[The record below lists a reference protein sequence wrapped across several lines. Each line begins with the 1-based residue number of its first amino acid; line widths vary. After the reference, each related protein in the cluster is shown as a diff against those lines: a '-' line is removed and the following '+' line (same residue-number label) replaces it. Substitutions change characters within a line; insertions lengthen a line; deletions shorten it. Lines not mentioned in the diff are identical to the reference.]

1 MHIVYFNMSTKTGAV
16 SIKENFQPLVN
27 ELSKNNIVEFY
38 EVPYYGSNP
47 IKMIKNILFIKK
59 HRTNKGINHI
69 TGDIHYGILGL
80 IGAKS
85 VLTIHDDYAI
95 RMAKRGWIDKVLKW
109 IFWIFL
115 PIKLSN
121 VVVCTNNF
129 VKTNILK
136 LYNSNKLRVI
146 THQVV
151 PAGLYPKGKTFNKVC
166 PTILQIGAGPNK
178 NLETTLEVLKG
189 ITCKLVVF
197 KKMNDFQINKAK
209 SYGIDFVNKYNLPFQ
224 EVMNNYDNADI
235 VVFPSLFEG
244 MGIPIFEGQA
254 AGKPVITTNKEPM
267 SWVAGNGAVLLNDP
281 LSIEEYR
288 TKLLKLIN
296 DDDYREIIIK
306 RGIENAKRFSID
318 KVVSSYTELY
328 SEVLKS

>member
-47 IKMIKNILFIKK
+47 IKMFKNILFIKK

-80 IGAKS
+80 MGSKS
-85 VLTIHDDYAI
+85 ILTIHDDYAI
-95 RMAKRGWIDKVLKW
+95 TMAKRGWLDKVFKW
-109 IFWIFL
+109 IFWIYL
-115 PIKLSN
+115 PIKIAN
-121 VVVCTNNF
+121 VIVCTNNY
-129 VKTNILK
+129 VKTNISK
-136 LYNSNKLRVI
+136 RYKSNKFRVI

-151 PAGLYPKGKTFNKVC
+151 PKGLYPKGKPFNKTC
-166 PTILQIGAGPNK
+166 PTILQIGTGPNK

-197 KKMNDFQINKAK
+197 KKMNDLQIEKAN
-209 SYGIDFVNKYNLPFQ
+209 SYGINYINKYNLPFQ
-224 EVMNNYDNADI
+224 EVINNYDDADI
-235 VVFPSLFEG
+235 VVFPSLYEG

-267 SWVAGNGAVLLNDP
+267 SWVAGDGAVLLNDP
-281 LSIEEYR
+281 QNIEEYR
-288 TKLLKLIN
+288 MKLFKIIN
-296 DDDYREIIIK
+296 DDYYRQEIIK
-306 RGIENAKRFSID
+306 NGIENAKRFSLDI
-318 KVVSSYTELY
+318 VVSSYTELY